1 MPVFTQEASLKTS
14 TSNGHK
20 SNGPNSKDAIR
31 FEIKRS
37 SGWYDAID
45 SPSDPLPRG
54 RTSRMEHEDDE
65 WGENNLFYS
74 IDVESIQDLK
84 SIQVES
90 GCALNVSFAPGDYDL
105 PTIEILD
112 GGAVS
117 SGVSGA
123 FVGDVD
129 YEENDERA

>member
-1 MPVFTQEASLKTS
+1 M
-14 TSNGHK
+14 
-20 SNGPNSKDAIR
+20 
-31 FEIKRS
+31 
-37 SGWYDAID
+37 
-45 SPSDPLPRG
+45 PRG
-54 RTSRMEHEDDE
+54 RTSRMGHEDDE

>member
-1 MPVFTQEASLKTS
+1 MPVFTQEASQKANSLNGLKSVDTIS
-14 TSNGHK
+14 
-20 SNGPNSKDAIR
+20 

-45 SPSDPLPRG
+45 SPVDPLPGG
-54 RTSRMEHEDDE
+54 RTSKMEHEDDE

-84 SIQVES
+84 SIQDES
-90 GCALNVSFAPGDYDL
+90 GCALNVSFTPGDYDL

-112 GGAVS
+112 GG
-117 SGVSGA
+117 
-123 FVGDVD
+123 DVTPD
-129 YEENDERA
+129 KYEENGERA

>member
-1 MPVFTQEASLKTS
+1 MTATQEASLKTS

-20 SNGPNSKDAIR
+20 SNGQDSVDVIR

-74 IDVESIQDLK
+74 IDVESIRDLK

-112 GGAVS
+112 AGAVA

-123 FVGDVD
+123 HIGDVD
-129 YEENDERA
+129 YEEDGERA

>member
-1 MPVFTQEASLKTS
+1 MTATTEVDRINDIVNGHM
-14 TSNGHK
+14 SNGE
-20 SNGPNSKDAIR
+20 SVVNPLIQ
-31 FEIKRS
+31 FELKRS

-65 WGENNLFYS
+65 WGENNSFYS

-112 GGAVS
+112 GGDVS
-117 SGVSGA
+117 P
-123 FVGDVD
+123 DK
-129 YEENDERA
+129 YEENGERA

>member
-1 MPVFTQEASLKTS
+1 MPATQEVSQMASTLNGHG
-14 TSNGHK
+14 SNGQ
-20 SNGPNSKDAIR
+20 NSEDAIR

-54 RTSRMEHEDDE
+54 RTSKMEYEDDE
-65 WGENNLFYS
+65 WGENNSFYS

-112 GGAVS
+112 AGAVA

-123 FVGDVD
+123 HIGDVD
-129 YEENDERA
+129 YEEDGERA

>member
-1 MPVFTQEASLKTS
+1 MPVFTQETSQKVSSL
-14 TSNGHK
+14 NGLK
-20 SNGPNSKDAIR
+20 SNDAIR

-54 RTSRMEHEDDE
+54 RTSKMEHEDDE
-65 WGENNLFYS
+65 WGENNSFYS

-90 GCALNVSFAPGDYDL
+90 GCALNVSFTPGDYDL

-112 GGAVS
+112 GGAVA

-123 FVGDVD
+123 HIGDVD
-129 YEENDERA
+129 YEENGERA

>member
-1 MPVFTQEASLKTS
+1 MPIFTQEASLKTS

-20 SNGPNSKDAIR
+20 PKDAIR

-37 SGWYDAID
+37 SGWYDPID
-45 SPSDPLPRG
+45 SPSDPLPQG
-54 RTSRMEHEDDE
+54 RTSKMEHEDDE
-65 WGENNLFYS
+65 WGENNSFYI

-90 GCALNVSFAPGDYDL
+90 EFPLNVSFAPGDYDL

-112 GGAVS
+112 GGDVS
-117 SGVSGA
+117 P
-123 FVGDVD
+123 DK
-129 YEENDERA
+129 YEENEERA